1 MATRARIGGVTTSTL
16 RARKRDRTRQAIA
29 EAALRLF
36 GEGGFDAVTLA
47 QVAEAADVGQRT
59 LFRYFSDKEE
69 LLFDSDEQVQARLF
83 AALAARPDHEPP
95 AAAVQEAVIS
105 LVPLWQDFREQ
116 GRQRRAVIAASAAL
130 QARERAKHAAHERV
144 LADGLVT
151 RGASPQAAR
160 LLARVAVAC
169 AVEAAE
175 LWLDDGRPDRPG
187 LERRMRDTFTELT
200 RQLNGAPSG

>member
-175 LWLDDGRPDRPG
+175 LWLEDGRPDRPG

>member
-1 MATRARIGGVTTSTL
+1 VTTSTL

-175 LWLDDGRPDRPG
+175 LWLEDGRPDRPG

>member
-1 MATRARIGGVTTSTL
+1 MTTSTL

-175 LWLDDGRPDRPG
+175 LWLEDGRPDRPG